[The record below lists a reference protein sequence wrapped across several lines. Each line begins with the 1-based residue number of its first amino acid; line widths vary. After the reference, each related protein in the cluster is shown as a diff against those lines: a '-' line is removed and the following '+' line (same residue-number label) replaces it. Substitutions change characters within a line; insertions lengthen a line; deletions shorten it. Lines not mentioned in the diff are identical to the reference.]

1 MIRGKMRLKALYS
14 FKCLIMCIRISLNLE
29 FYLEKSGK
37 GQKVFLSLVCDNP
50 DHITL

>member
-1 MIRGKMRLKALYS
+1 MLKENVRLKALYS
-14 FKCLIMCIRISLNLE
+14 FKCLIMCIKISLNLE

-37 GQKVFLSLVCDNP
+37 GQKVFLSLVCGNP